1 MIMANQSQHCSATF
15 FKPFSWHVEGGHYD
29 PQERFSALVL
39 DVSDGMLVTL
49 KLMHSSFISRVEG
62 QTSFLNDNHLESLF
76 RYLIATTDQLSGEA
90 EEIIE
95 FQNQRKREYVAM
107 TKDKRMAGN

>member
-95 FQNQRKREYVAM
+95 LRKREYFEM
-107 TKDKRMAGN
+107 TRGKRMAGN